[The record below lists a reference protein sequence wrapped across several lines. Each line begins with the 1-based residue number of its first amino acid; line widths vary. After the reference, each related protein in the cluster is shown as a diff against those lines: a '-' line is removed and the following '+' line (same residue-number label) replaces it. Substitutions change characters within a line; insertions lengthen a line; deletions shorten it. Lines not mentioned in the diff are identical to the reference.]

1 MIQPV
6 LSAYGFAESET
17 AVEPFGKG
25 LINHTWKIT
34 SSGNEYILQRINDN
48 VFKQPK
54 HIAANIR
61 LVKEHLALHHPSYL
75 FVAPLPSKDGN
86 EMVFVEG
93 QGYFRLFPYVKGSH
107 SKDVAETPA
116 QAYEA
121 AVQFG
126 RFTRLLS
133 GIDLDK
139 FRITIPDF
147 HNLSLRYQQFNNA
160 LKNGNKQRI
169 TRAKDLIDSLVRQA
183 DIARTYEKI
192 KSDPGVHLR
201 VIHHD
206 TKISNILFDEN
217 DKGLCVID
225 LDTVMPG
232 YFTSDVGDMMRTYLS
247 PANEEETDMNKIE
260 VRDEFYKA
268 IVRGYLDEMKD
279 ELMPAEKKYF
289 FYSGRL
295 MIYMQALRFLADYI
309 NDDVYY
315 GASYPEHNLVRTQN
329 QFTLLTRLQEKEPV
343 LGNWD

>member
-1 MIQPV
+1 MIQTV
-6 LSAYGFAESET
+6 LSAYGLEDSET
-17 AVEPFGKG
+17 EIQSFGKG

-34 SSGNEYILQRINDN
+34 SSGKEYILQRINDN
-48 VFKQPK
+48 VFKQPM
-54 HIAANIR
+54 HIAANIK
-61 LVKEHLALHHPSYL
+61 LVKDHLARHHPSYL
-75 FVAPLPSKDGN
+75 FVAPLLSKDGN
-86 EMVFVEG
+86 EMFFIEG
-93 QGYFRLFPYVKGSH
+93 QGYFRLFPFIKGSH
-107 SKDVAETPA
+107 SKEVVETPA

-121 AVQFG
+121 AIQFG

-160 LKNGNKQRI
+160 LKYGNKERI
-169 TRAKDLIDSLVRQA
+169 ARAKDLIDSLVQQA

-192 KSDPGVHLR
+192 KSDPGFHFR

-225 LDTVMPG
+225 LDTMMPG

-247 PANEEETDMNKIE
+247 PANEEEKDMGKIE

-268 IVRGYLDEMKD
+268 IVNGYLDEMKD
-279 ELMPAEKKYF
+279 ELTPMEKKYF

-315 GASYPEHNLVRTQN
+315 GASYPEHNLVRARN
-329 QFTLLTRLQEKEPV
+329 QFTLLAHLQQKEPV